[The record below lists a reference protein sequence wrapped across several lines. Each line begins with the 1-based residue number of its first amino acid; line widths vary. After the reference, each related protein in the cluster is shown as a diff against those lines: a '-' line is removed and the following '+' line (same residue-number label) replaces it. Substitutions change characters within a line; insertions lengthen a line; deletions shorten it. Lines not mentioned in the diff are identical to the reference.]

1 MLGAYDVD
9 IEHQPGRQHMI
20 ADHALIADIVSENSK
35 GMEDMISQL
44 SVDFRMVL
52 VFSARALTV
61 LETVMVSTVRG
72 LGSSRK
78 SRLQALTD
86 TYLRGAQL

>member
-72 LGSSRK
+72 LGSPGCK
-78 SRLQALTD
+78 H
-86 TYLRGAQL
+86 